1 MSPSF
6 FSIMSA
12 GVSWCLRAPELTE
25 VSWSRAEWRCVRGSE
40 RRQWQ
45 TLVSMA
51 ADQEAMF
58 HGRDVTMPP
67 RDWMVEATESTNNYA
82 TNYYISTYN
91 KSFFTSFNSDI
102 WCKFLLRGSR
112 TSSKLCKC
120 NPLMAKLMRQCP
132 KVVDAQYTKNQA
144 WRSVKDILG
153 TDSPEEVSPESHCQY
168 KYLFN
173 YSGVAAKYSTLDDFY
188 PNVCSTRCR
197 SSRGPLRCCSRTRT
211 EGGATLGWIYIHIS
225 LL

>member
-144 WRSVKDILG
+144 WRSVKNILG
-153 TDSPEEVSPESHCQY
+153 MDPPEEVSLESHCQY
-168 KYLFN
+168 KNLFN
-173 YSGVAAKYSTLDDFY
+173 YRAVEQWWPRF
-188 PNVCSTRCR
+188 
-197 SSRGPLRCCSRTRT
+197 CCNGMKMHETD
-211 EGGATLGWIYIHIS
+211 L
-225 LL
+225 